1 MDDLDAQV
9 NQDGLRY
16 CPRCAAELRERA
28 VRGHSRLVCPAC
40 GYVFY
45 LAPAPVTCV
54 LVERDGA
61 ILLVRRKYP
70 PRKGHWCLPAG
81 FVEVGESPGESAVRE
96 VHEETGLDVQIT
108 GLIDSWASDEDP
120 RTPVVS
126 FAFTAQV
133 VGGELRPGDDAI
145 EAEFF
150 EPDAIPEAIAF
161 STHRRLILRNAEGRA
176 RGDRSPARGPRTR
189 RF

>member
-9 NQDGLRY
+9 NQEGLRY
-16 CPRCAAELRERA
+16 CPRCGGELAERE
-28 VRGHSRLVCPAC
+28 VREHSRLACPEC

-45 LAPAPVTCV
+45 LTPAPVTCV

-70 PRKGHWCLPAG
+70 PREGHWCLPAG

-96 VHEETGLDVQIT
+96 VREETGLDVEIT

-126 FAFTAQV
+126 FAFAARV
-133 VGGELRPGDDAI
+133 VGGKLEPGDDAD

-150 EPDAIPEAIAF
+150 DRQSVPTGIAF
-161 STHRRLILRNAEGRA
+161 STHRDLIRRHFEC
-176 RGDRSPARGPRTR
+176 PRKP
-189 RF
+189 